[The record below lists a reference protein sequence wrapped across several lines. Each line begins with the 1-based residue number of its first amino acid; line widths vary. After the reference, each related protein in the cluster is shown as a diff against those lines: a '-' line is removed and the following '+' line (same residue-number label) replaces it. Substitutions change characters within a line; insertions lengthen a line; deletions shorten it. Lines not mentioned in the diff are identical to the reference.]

1 MYVPM
6 SLWFT
11 AFALTLAVE
20 VPVVLFLVRRSAVAS
35 GRVVALVV
43 FANLATHP
51 VVWFVLTQLFVVGTL
66 AYIVAAESWAIAVEG
81 VFYRVTIA
89 DLTWPRAVFIAG
101 VANAASFTAGRA
113 IGVLVPDLIG

>member
-66 AYIVAAESWAIAVEG
+66 A
-81 VFYRVTIA
+81 
-89 DLTWPRAVFIAG
+89 
-101 VANAASFTAGRA
+101 
-113 IGVLVPDLIG
+113 